1 MMSAHKIT
9 AGHGYTYLTSQVAA
23 QDAGAILRG
32 GLGAYYSER
41 GESPGQ
47 WLGSGLGSLDLER
60 GSIVREEQM
69 IALFGE
75 GRHPDTAT
83 LTRDLS
89 AQGADGTAVAEA
101 TALGRPFELNLANN
115 EYLRMVAQLTAEWN
129 RAQGQPGCV
138 AAPAHVRSMIRTMVA
153 EELFAQTHNRRAT
166 DARELAGFI
175 AAKSRIGSRAVA
187 GFDLTFSP
195 VKSVSALWA
204 VAPRPVADQ
213 IRAAHDAAVAD
224 TLAWLERTAAF
235 TRLGRNGV
243 RQVDTRGLIAAA
255 FVHRSSRA
263 GDPDLH
269 THVAVS
275 NKVQTLDGRWRA
287 LDGRVLL
294 KATVA
299 ASERYNTRLEAE
311 LRDRLGLSFV
321 EYPRPGRRPV
331 REIAGMDDRLL
342 GQWSRRRAAIDA
354 TRGDLAQAFLA
365 KHRRPPTP
373 VESIELAQ
381 QATLQTRPDKV
392 QPMSEGDQRRRWRAE
407 AEETLGGERLPAMID
422 AVLSHTVARPLTS
435 DGLDMGKRAQQV
447 IDRVQQ
453 DRATWQ
459 RWHVAAE
466 AQRVA
471 RGMNLPVVSLEATV
485 KEIVRLGLDE
495 CSVPLTRADV
505 TAEPS
510 QLHRRDGESVYQVA
524 GSQLYT
530 SQAVLDAEQI
540 VLDAADTFDGN
551 RVEAPSVEMALLES
565 TANGLTLNDGQA
577 RFIRVLGASG
587 ARCQLGLAPAGTGK
601 TTALRVLVRAWQ
613 ENGGQVLALA
623 PSAAAARVLGDAAQV
638 PADTVAKALHDLNR
652 GTLPLDDRALVVVDE
667 AGMAATTDL
676 ANLTRH
682 AVAAGASIRLIGD
695 DRQLAAIGAGG
706 LLRDL
711 AENRS
716 TVRLSDAV
724 RFADPSE
731 ATAALGIRDGKAG
744 ALDFYL
750 DTRRV
755 HAGDEF
761 TAATSA
767 YQAWRVD
774 RATGRDSLLLA
785 STRKRVTE
793 LNLRARADRLG
804 ATGDGQRAE
813 VTLADGSRLSAGD
826 EIVTRRNER
835 RIPITATD
843 WVKNGDRW
851 TVHAVHSDGGITAVH
866 RDTGHHI
873 ALPADYVARHV
884 GLGYAM
890 TIHSAQGSTADTC
903 HVVITGSESREQLY
917 VALSRGRLANY
928 IHVALPGANDEHAAI
943 RPETLNPLTPLDIL
957 HRILDREE
965 AQHSATT
972 QRSQLVNPQLS
983 LRDAAARYAD
993 AVQLAPASSD
1003 ALPMLPAPLPWLPP
1017 VPSLDEEGW
1026 SRYLTARAQQI
1037 TDLADRAIDQS
1048 LEAIPANDSVDRR
1061 DPALRHDWALWRMTH
1076 PSEGRQALSRRE
1088 MLYQRHLEDR
1098 RTALIRGHMH
1108 DDARRWMPLVAAV
1121 APAAVGAQDYRRLA
1135 ATLTRAFDAK
1145 LDVDGLL
1152 PRLLQGQDVGAAVTE
1167 LGRLVDQQT
1176 TTHAPRPDTHRHPS
1190 MRVDLEAGPPD
1201 KPMQVRPDL

>member
-23 QDAGAILRG
+23 QDAGVIPRG
-32 GLGAYYSER
+32 RLGAYYSER

-47 WLGSGLGSLDLER
+47 WLGSGLGSLGLER
-60 GSIVREEQM
+60 GSVVRENQM

-75 GRHPDTAT
+75 GRHPNAAR
-83 LTRDLS
+83 LTRDLR
-89 AQGADGTAVAEA
+89 ARGADETALDAA
-101 TALGRPFELNLANN
+101 TALGRPFALNLANR
-115 EYLRMVAQLTAEWN
+115 EYLRTVAQLTAEWN
-129 RAQGQPGCV
+129 CAQGHPGCA
-138 AAPAHVRSMIRTMVA
+138 AAPAHVRSMIRTIVA
-153 EELFAQTHNRRAT
+153 EELFARTHNRRAT

-175 AAKSRIGSRAVA
+175 AAQSRIGSRAVA

-204 VAPRPVADQ
+204 VAPQPVAVQ

-224 TLAWLERTAAF
+224 TLGWLERTATF
-235 TRLGRNGV
+235 TRLGANGV
-243 RQVDTRGLIAAA
+243 RQVDTRGLIATA

-311 LRDRLGLSFV
+311 LRDRLGLNFI
-321 EYPRPGRRPV
+321 EHARPGRRPV

-342 GQWSRRRAAIDA
+342 GHWSRRRAAIDDKRA
-354 TRGDLAQAFLA
+354 DLAEAFLA

-373 VESIELAQ
+373 IESIELAQ

-392 QPMSEGDQRRRWRAE
+392 QLVPEGEQRRHWQAE
-407 AEETLGGERLPAMID
+407 AEETLGGERLSTMLD
-422 AVLSHTVARPLTS
+422 AVVSHAVVPPSAGDGSDLRQQARH
-435 DGLDMGKRAQQV
+435 V
-447 IDRVQQ
+447 IDRVQE

-459 RWHVAAE
+459 RWHVVAE

-471 RGMNLPVVSLEATV
+471 RGMNLPVASLETTV
-485 KEIVRLGLDE
+485 AEIVRLALEE
-495 CSVPLTRADV
+495 CSIPLTRADV
-505 TAEPS
+505 SAEPFE
-510 QLHRRDGESVYQVA
+510 LHRRDGESVYQVA

-530 SQAVLDAEQI
+530 SRAVLDAEQT
-540 VLDAADTFDGN
+540 VLRAAEMFDRH
-551 RVEAPSVEMALLES
+551 RVAAHSIEMALLES
-565 TANGLTLNDGQA
+565 TANGLALNDGQA
-577 RFIRVLGASG
+577 RFVRELGGSG

-601 TTALRVLVRAWQ
+601 TTALRVLVRTWQ
-613 ENGGQVLALA
+613 EDGGEVLALA

-638 PADTVAKALHDLNR
+638 PADTLAKALHDLDRN
-652 GTLPLDDRALVVVDE
+652 TLLLDDRTLVVVDE

-682 AVAAGASIRLIGD
+682 TMSARASIRLIGD
-695 DRQLAAIGAGG
+695 DRQLAAVGAGG

-724 RFADPSE
+724 RFADPAE
-731 ATAALGIRDGKAG
+731 ARGALAVRDGDAD
-744 ALDFYL
+744 AFNFYL
-750 DTRRV
+750 DARRI

-767 YQAWRVD
+767 YRAWRVA
-774 RATGRDSLLLA
+774 RAAGRDSLLLA
-785 STRKRVTE
+785 STRMQVAE
-793 LNLRARADRLG
+793 LNVRARADRLG
-804 ATGDGQRAE
+804 GVGDGQGPE
-813 VTLADGSRLSAGD
+813 VALADGSRLCVGD

-851 TVHAVHSDGGITAVH
+851 TVHAVHSNGGITAVH
-866 RDTGHHI
+866 RDTGRHI
-873 ALPADYVARHV
+873 ALPADYVACHV
-884 GLGYAM
+884 SLGYAR
-890 TIHSAQGSTADTC
+890 TINSAQGSTADTC

-917 VALSRGRLANY
+917 VALSRGRLAN
-928 IHVALPGANDEHAAI
+928 HVHVTLPGANDEHAAI

-972 QRSQLVNPQLS
+972 QQRQLAHPQLS

-1003 ALPMLPAPLPWLPP
+1003 ASPMLPAPLPWLPP
-1017 VPSLDEEGW
+1017 VPSVGDDGW
-1026 SRYLTARAQQI
+1026 SRYLAARAQQI
-1037 TDLADRAIDQS
+1037 TDLAERAINQS
-1048 LEAIPANDSVDRR
+1048 LGA
-1061 DPALRHDWALWRMTH
+1061 
-1076 PSEGRQALSRRE
+1076 SRPIG
-1088 MLYQRHLEDR
+1088 R
-1098 RTALIRGHMH
+1098 RTAGTQRYEATG
-1108 DDARRWMPLVAAV
+1108 RC
-1121 APAAVGAQDYRRLA
+1121 GA
-1135 ATLTRAFDAK
+1135 
-1145 LDVDGLL
+1145 
-1152 PRLLQGQDVGAAVTE
+1152 
-1167 LGRLVDQQT
+1167 
-1176 TTHAPRPDTHRHPS
+1176 
-1190 MRVDLEAGPPD
+1190 
-1201 KPMQVRPDL
+1201 